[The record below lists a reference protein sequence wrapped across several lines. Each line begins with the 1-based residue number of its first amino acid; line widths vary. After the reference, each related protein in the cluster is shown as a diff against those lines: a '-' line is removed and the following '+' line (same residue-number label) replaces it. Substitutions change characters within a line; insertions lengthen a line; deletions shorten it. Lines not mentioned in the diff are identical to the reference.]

1 MSGVF
6 IHHQNS
12 ITKRIRKMIYCIRS
26 EIKAFLIVGKK
37 REEIFKPW
45 NVIKTEKNLV

>member
-1 MSGVF
+1 MSGVV

-26 EIKAFLIVGKK
+26 EIKVFLIVRKK

-45 NVIKTEKNLV
+45 DVMKR